1 MRATRIK
8 TPKEKCYVCKLV
20 PDCNHWKYFDASGVE
35 VPVCCKLCAVHGNFI
50 PRPER
55 KINKCRTLEPRVPG
69 YQKRSGLECGL
80 EGAV

>member
-20 PDCNHWKYFDASGVE
+20 PDCNHWKNFEVE
-35 VPVCCKLCAVHGNFI
+35 GRKVPVCSKLCAVHGLFI

-55 KINKCRTLEPRVPG
+55 KHIIRRNWKHVP
-69 YQKRSGLECGL
+69 SAEGL
-80 EGAV
+80 EGAI